1 MLTELFR
8 DGRFVII
15 DKPAGLPVHGGPR
28 GGPSVEDH
36 FPALTRKK
44 HGPWLAHRLDADTSG
59 CLAIALI
66 KTALIEAQHAFAAGT
81 VEKTY
86 WAITGGVPAA
96 ASGTLRA
103 NLRKTNTTAG
113 WQMIVEPSGDN
124 AISDWRVLAQGGGQS
139 LLEMRPRTGRT
150 HQVRVHCATLGCPIL
165 GDPLY
170 GVGTGT
176 VGTGTLALLARCL
189 TLPLHP
195 EITATAPLPAHMGAL
210 LSNNPELHEAFLRKT
225 S

>member
-28 GGPSVEDH
+28 GGPSVEDW
-36 FPALTRKK
+36 FASLTRKK

-59 CLAIALI
+59 CLAIALT
-66 KTALIEAQHAFAAGT
+66 KTALMAAQRAFATGT

-86 WAITGGVPAA
+86 WAITSGVPAA
-96 ASGTLRA
+96 PSGTLRA
-103 NLRKTNTTAG
+103 NLSKTNSKAG
-113 WQMIVEPSGDN
+113 WLMIVDPSGEN
-124 AISDWRVLAQGGGQS
+124 AISDWRVLAEGGGQS
-139 LLEMRPRTGRT
+139 LLEIHPRTGRT

-165 GDPLY
+165 GDAVY
-170 GVGTGT
+170 GGGA
-176 VGTGTLALLARCL
+176 GTLALLARSL
-189 TLPLHP
+189 VLPLDP
-195 EITATAPLPAHMGAL
+195 PAAATAPLPAHMA
-210 LSNNPELHEAFLRKT
+210 AFLSKNPDLAHAAGKT